1 MSLWDVLGLYGLWL
15 PYKSQFRFL
24 FFGELWLLYHPL
36 FHLSTIAFELGSDLS
51 SFHST
56 MHLILHCMAVKASL

>member
-1 MSLWDVLGLYGLWL
+1 MSLSLGIPFDKLCV
-15 PYKSQFRFL
+15 FN
-24 FFGELWLLYHPL
+24 HPL

-56 MHLILHCMAVKASL
+56 MHFILHCMAVKAKV